1 MLTLK
6 VHPFQLK
13 LKHTF
18 RITHGSRDYQPT
30 VIVSLSDGIHTGYGE
45 ATATKYY
52 GLDQDEMIQRFS
64 SWKKIIES
72 TPLETVENYWNLL
85 HPVLKNHPFEQ
96 CALDEA
102 AHDLLAQKEGIPL
115 YQKWGLIYK
124 NNPLTDYTLGFGP
137 IEEMV
142 AKMEE
147 MPWPIYKIKLGTKD
161 DLNIIRN
168 LRKHTSAIFRVDAN
182 TAWSAEETLDYAPE
196 LKELGVEFI
205 EQPLKP
211 DDWEG
216 HKLLFEKCVL
226 PIIADESCQKEED
239 VSRCAG
245 HFHGVNIKLMKCGG
259 LTPAIRMI
267 HEAKK
272 LNMKVMVGCM
282 TESSVGI
289 TAIAHLLPLLDYV
302 DMDGALLLANDP
314 AEGVIIQHGEVIF
327 PKRNGIG
334 AQLISKTN

>member
-72 TPLETVENYWNLL
+72 TPLETVENYWDLL

-102 AHDLLAQKEGIPL
+102 AHDLLAQKEGLPL

>member
-1 MLTLK
+1 MLTLN

-13 LKHTF
+13 LRHTF

-30 VIVSLSDGIHTGYGE
+30 VIVSLSNGVYTGYGE

-52 GLDQDEMIQRFS
+52 GLDQDEMIQRFNA
-64 SWKKIIES
+64 WKPVIES
-72 TPLETVENYWNLL
+72 TPLVTAEKYWELL
-85 HPVLKNHPFEQ
+85 HPLLENHPFEH

-102 AHDLLAQKEGIPL
+102 AHDLMAQIEGLPL
-115 YQKWGLIYK
+115 YKKWGLQYQ
-124 NNPLTDYTLGFGP
+124 NVPLTDYTLGFGP

-161 DLNIIRN
+161 DVSIIRH
-168 LRKHTSAIFRVDAN
+168 LRKHTSAVFRVDAN
-182 TAWSAEETLDYAPE
+182 TAWTAEETLDYAPE
-196 LKELGVEFI
+196 LKGLGVEFI

-211 DDWEG
+211 DDWTG

-226 PIIADESCQKEED
+226 PVIADESCQKEED
-239 VSRCAG
+239 VKRCAG
-245 HFHGVNIKLMKCGG
+245 YFHGVNIKLMKCGG
-259 LTPAIRMI
+259 LTPALRMI
-267 HEAKK
+267 QEAKK

-302 DMDGALLLANDP
+302 DMDGALLLSNDP
-314 AEGVIIQHGEVIF
+314 AEGTIIQHGEVIL
-327 PKRNGIG
+327 PRRNGIG
-334 AQLISKTN
+334 AKLI

>member
-267 HEAKK
+267 HEVKK

>member
-1 MLTLK
+1 MLTLN

-18 RITHGSRDYQPT
+18 RITHGSRDVQPT
-30 VIVSLSDGIHTGYGE
+30 VIISLSDGIHTGFGE

-52 GLDQDEMIQRFS
+52 GLDQNEMIQRFNN
-64 SWKKIIES
+64 WKTIIES
-72 TPLETVENYWNLL
+72 TPLETAENYWELL
-85 HPVLKNHPFEQ
+85 HPLLHNHPFEQ

-102 AHDLLAQKEGIPL
+102 AHDLLAQKDGLPL
-115 YQKWGLIYK
+115 YRKWGLTYHQL
-124 NNPLTDYTLGFGP
+124 PLTDYTLGFGP
-137 IEEMV
+137 VEEMI

-161 DLNIIRN
+161 DLTIIRS
-168 LRKHTSAIFRVDAN
+168 LRKHSSAIFRVDAN
-182 TAWSAEETLDYAPE
+182 TAWTAEETLAYAPE
-196 LKELGVEFI
+196 LKALGVEFI

-216 HKLLFEKCVL
+216 QKLLFEQCAL
-226 PIIADESCQKEED
+226 PVIADESCQKEAD

-245 HFHGVNIKLMKCGG
+245 YFHGVNIKLMKCGG

-267 HEAKK
+267 REAKNR
-272 LNMKVMVGCM
+272 NMSVMVGCM

-289 TAIAHLLPLLDYV
+289 SAIAHLLPLLDYV
-302 DMDGALLLANDP
+302 DMDGALLLSNDP
-314 AEGVIIQHGEVIF
+314 AEGISIQYGKTIF
-327 PKRNGIG
+327 SDRNGIG
-334 AQLISKTN
+334 AKLK

>member
-1 MLTLK
+1 
-6 VHPFQLK
+6 
-13 LKHTF
+13 
-18 RITHGSRDYQPT
+18 
-30 VIVSLSDGIHTGYGE
+30 
-45 ATATKYY
+45 
-52 GLDQDEMIQRFS
+52 
-64 SWKKIIES
+64 
-72 TPLETVENYWNLL
+72 
-85 HPVLKNHPFEQ
+85 
-96 CALDEA
+96 
-102 AHDLLAQKEGIPL
+102 
-115 YQKWGLIYK
+115 
-124 NNPLTDYTLGFGP
+124 
-137 IEEMV
+137 MV